1 MIKDINKYTHQ
12 EAEPITSSGYALCL
26 YLFLFLLYTLT
37 TTQQILRIHHSV
49 FINDQARTQENNT
62 FPREKLL
69 QAVGRP
75 GRLKRGATS
84 KRRPFK
90 RKIEDDNDDDND
102 YLLQSKPAV

>member
-1 MIKDINKYTHQ
+1 MLISILVFIIYTHNH
-12 EAEPITSSGYALCL
+12 T
-26 YLFLFLLYTLT
+26 TDLT
-37 TTQQILRIHHSV
+37 HSV
-49 FINDQARTQENNT
+49 FINDQARTQENNK

-90 RKIEDDNDDDND
+90 RKIDNDDDNDND